1 MGCLATKSTTVTLRK
16 VEELGVTL
24 APRAVLFGWRRWQ
37 LALSVPLALCAVWI
51 AGCADQV
58 RAPTQD
64 QLAAFQRAASIEPA
78 VDMDRIRKARLH
90 TGPYRVV
97 PGDVL
102 EFTMPA
108 LLRAVTAAQ
117 AQAAQSQSGL
127 DAPYVCRVSNAGT
140 ITLPAAAELHNVAGL
155 SLADIE
161 QKVADAY
168 EGQVVLR
175 PSIFV
180 RVLEYCT
187 SKVYIAGAVE
197 TPGVYRLRADQMTLV
212 SLLTESG
219 GISEGGAAVVRVV
232 RSENQTPSENAGQQD
247 VEGAQEPAI
256 LLPVV
261 GMNIP
266 FRDVGLEEGDTV
278 VVEQIQ
284 MPLFTVIGLVNKP
297 GNYEY
302 PPMVKYNLMQAIAF
316 AGGLDLVSEPR
327 YATVYRLSPE
337 GSIVRIPFRLVEE
350 NELTEAINTPIRP
363 GDVVAIEHTP
373 RTRMNTMLRNM
384 VHFNTGFYVYGR
396 DVWD

>member
-1 MGCLATKSTTVTLRK
+1 MNFLLQIILVAKSTW
-16 VEELGVTL
+16 
-24 APRAVLFGWRRWQ
+24 ARWSS
-37 LALSVPLALCAVWI
+37 ALCVPLALCSILAT
-51 AGCADQV
+51 GCVDQV
-58 RAPTQD
+58 RMPTED
-64 QLAAFQRAASIEPA
+64 QLAAFQRSTSIESA
-78 VDMDRIRKARLH
+78 VDMDRVRKARLH

-97 PGDVL
+97 RGDVL

-117 AQAAQSQSGL
+117 VQAAQGQNAV
-127 DAPYVCRVSNAGT
+127 DAPYICRVSNDGT
-140 ITLPAAAELHNVAGL
+140 ITLPAAGELKDVVGL

-161 QKVADAY
+161 ERVVDAY
-168 EGQVVLR
+168 EGQVILR
-175 PSIFV
+175 PSIFA
-180 RVLEYCT
+180 RVLEYNT
-187 SKVYIAGAVE
+187 SKVYIAGAVK

-219 GISEGGAAVVRVV
+219 GISEIGATVVRIV
-232 RSENQTPSENAGQQD
+232 RSEDRTSSEDTGRQDAGN
-247 VEGAQEPAI
+247 VQEPAI

-266 FRDVGLEEGDTV
+266 FRDVALEEGDTV

-327 YATVYRLSPE
+327 YATIYRLAPE
-337 GSIVRIPFRLVEE
+337 GSIVRIPFQLVQE

-384 VHFNTGFYVYGR
+384 VHFNTGFYIYGR
-396 DVWD
+396 DIWD

>member
-1 MGCLATKSTTVTLRK
+1 LY
-16 VEELGVTL
+16 
-24 APRAVLFGWRRWQ
+24 
-37 LALSVPLALCAVWI
+37 VPLAVSAVFA
-51 AGCADQV
+51 AGCADRV
-58 RAPTQD
+58 RMPTQD

-90 TGPYRVV
+90 AGPYRVV

-117 AQAAQSQSGL
+117 VQAAQSQSDL

-161 QKVADAY
+161 EKVADAY
-168 EGQVVLR
+168 EGQVILR

-180 RVLEYCT
+180 RVLEYNT

-232 RSENQTPSENAGQQD
+232 RSEDQTPSEDAGQQD
-247 VEGAQEPAI
+247 GEGAREPAI

-350 NELTEAINTPIRP
+350 NELTGAINTPIRP